1 MDPTRSE
8 RGATAVMMAFTV
20 FLLIGASAIAVDIA
34 AIWLDRSADQKVTDS
49 AAAAGVLE
57 AVINDGQSACETAL
71 AYVAVNSDEIAS
83 IDDSGCATAF
93 SASCTSGQA
102 LTVTSGRYQ
111 ITVTYPVEDSD
122 PLMTSGIVGAS
133 PQALHQDDGDEC
145 ERVAVEMRST
155 RDSFFAQVLGFN
167 QGTTTVHTVATTH
180 TGTGQPPINLL
191 VLDRHGCE
199 AVKVRGNGGI
209 IVDAVIAEDN
219 MGNPTDLVEG
229 IIAADSDGS
238 VGCVTGGVIAVEGT
252 GSRLRADGPEGCAG
266 QTGTHSVGSYTAGEG
281 CGKIQTF
288 APGTPGC
295 APVLNLPACSPGSG
309 GANPPNP
316 VATPLPQ
323 PYTRERAD
331 HRWNCF
337 ADYTWLSANPGTVS
351 WATDP
356 LTTANE
362 QNINPCTQGTPDYI
376 YQLINAVGQTGL
388 PTGLGSWSTW
398 TGLGHA
404 CNLNPGTAIT
414 VTGNVVIDCPNFTVR
429 RSVTITGNAVFNG
442 NVSVTSGSGHFFVGN
457 SLGAPGWAFFRGGTL
472 VKDAQAQLTL
482 NYTMVYMSKTSR
494 VQLSGGTG
502 SLTWVSPDSGDFDD
516 LALWSDSPL
525 DHFWAGQASLRME
538 GVFFMPIAKAFY
550 SGTSS
555 QNQTEAQWIADKL
568 EASGGA
574 ALVVTPSVGRSLS
587 FGGPQTTLIR

>member
-1 MDPTRSE
+1 
-8 RGATAVMMAFTV
+8 
-20 FLLIGASAIAVDIA
+20 
-34 AIWLDRSADQKVTDS
+34 
-49 AAAAGVLE
+49 
-57 AVINDGQSACETAL
+57 
-71 AYVAVNSDEIAS
+71 
-83 IDDSGCATAF
+83 
-93 SASCTSGQA
+93 
-102 LTVTSGRYQ
+102 
-111 ITVTYPVEDSD
+111 
-122 PLMTSGIVGAS
+122 MTSGIVGAS

-155 RDSFFAQVLGFN
+155 RDSFFAQLLGFN
-167 QGTTTVHTVATTH
+167 QGTTTVHTVATTR
-180 TGTGQPPINLL
+180 TATGQPPINLL

-209 IVDAVIAEDN
+209 IVDAVIAVDS

-238 VGCVTGGVIAVEGT
+238 AGCVTSGVIAVDGA
-252 GSRLRADGPEGCAG
+252 GSRMRADGPEGCAG

-281 CGKIQTF
+281 CGLIQTF

-309 GANPPNP
+309 GGNPPNP

-351 WATDP
+351 WAADP
-356 LTTANE
+356 LTAANE
-362 QNINPCTQGTPDYI
+362 QDINPCTEGTPDHI
-376 YQLINAVGQTGL
+376 YQLIDAVGPTGL

-398 TGLGHA
+398 TGLGYA
-404 CNLNPGTAIT
+404 CNLNPGTAINET
-414 VTGNVVIDCPNFTVR
+414 RNIVVDCPNFTVR
-429 RSVTITGNAVFNG
+429 RSVTITGNVVFNG
-442 NVSVTSGSGHFFVGN
+442 NFSVTSGSGHFSVDN

-472 VKDAQAQLTL
+472 VKDAQSQLTL

-502 SLTWVSPDSGDFDD
+502 SLTWVAPDSGDFDD

-525 DHFWAGQASLRME
+525 DHFWAGQAGLRME

-555 QNQTEAQWIADKL
+555 QNQTDAQWVADKL

-574 ALVVTPSVGRSLS
+574 ALVVNPSVGRSLS